1 MAADRNAL
9 TVVYADDDLLV
20 LNKPSG
26 LLSVPGRGNDKQ
38 DCLSARAQ
46 AQFPDALIVHRLD
59 MATSGLMVMARS
71 LAVQRALSNAFANRE
86 VTKHYVAVVDG
97 LLATT
102 CDDWNLIDLPISLD
116 WPNRPL
122 RMIDPVNG
130 KASVTRWRPLPEPG
144 APAGEGAIAVEGS
157 ADFDRNT
164 PFTRVLLAPTQA
176 APTSYASTWPRWA
189 TQFWATRCTPA
200 RRYNNAPTVCCC
212 TPQSWAFRTPERDN
226 RWTFSCP
233 CRFNRKVAET
243 LA

>member
-164 PFTRVLLAPTQA
+164 PFTRVLLAPTTGRSHQLRVHLA
-176 APTSYASTWPRWA
+176 ALGHAILGDALYASPAIQQRA
-189 TQFWATRCTPA
+189 NRLLLHASKLGFSHPGTRQPMDFQL
-200 RRYNNAPTVCCC
+200 PV
-212 TPQSWAFRTPERDN
+212 PF
-226 RWTFSCP
+226 
-233 CRFNRKVAET
+233 
-243 LA
+243 

>member
-1 MAADRNAL
+1 MAVDRNAL

-130 KASVTRWRPLPEPG
+130 KASVTRWRPRPESG
-144 APAGEGAIAVEGS
+144 ARAGEGAIAVEDS

-164 PFTRVLLAPTQA
+164 PFTRLLLAPITGRSHQLRVHLA
-176 APTSYASTWPRWA
+176 ALGHAILGDALYASPA
-189 TQFWATRCTPA
+189 TQQRASRLLLHA
-200 RRYNNAPTVCCC
+200 
-212 TPQSWAFRTPERDN
+212 SKLG
-226 RWTFSCP
+226 FSHP
-233 CRFNRKVAET
+233 GTGQPMDFQLPVPF
-243 LA
+243 